1 MEGLQMI
8 DIKKASSTGSLIN
21 LTERKITH
29 ITEKNNSMLACENI
43 KKKPVYV
50 AHVCKNPSCNNI
62 WIDIDLTNA
71 KNRPP
76 RWKYCEDCCK
86 KLGITNPILPP
97 KKELSENQK
106 QTLSRNQFLK
116 RKK

>member
-1 MEGLQMI
+1 MEA
-8 DIKKASSTGSLIN
+8 IKKASIEIGSELKSSKRTLSDIN
-21 LTERKITH
+21 
-29 ITEKNNSMLACENI
+29 EKSNNMPACKTS
-43 KKKPVYV
+43 KKRYAYV
-50 AHVCKNPSCNNI
+50 VHYCKNPSCNNA